1 MVIKQRDDVK
11 NKNFD

>member
-1 MVIKQRDDVK
+1 MVIKQREDVK